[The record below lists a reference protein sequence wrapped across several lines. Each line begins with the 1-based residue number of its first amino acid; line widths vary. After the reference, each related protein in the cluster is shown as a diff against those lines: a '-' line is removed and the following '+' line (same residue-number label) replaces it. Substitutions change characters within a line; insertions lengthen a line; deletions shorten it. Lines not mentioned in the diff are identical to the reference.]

1 MVAVVLAP
9 ERIKRCKA
17 AYSVRRLDLDR
28 PLSVLSGRELRPRYG
43 DLVLARVAGIGQ
55 HPKLE
60 TTVSRR
66 ATLYVG
72 DEVVVAYGARYAP
85 DQFEAE
91 LPEDL
96 DPCELVAAGGVAAR
110 VCSRHSSMT
119 SATRLEPVGLLA
131 DAHQR
136 RLNVADAALPAPATP
151 LRHPPTVLVAGT
163 SMNAGKTTTVAS
175 LVHGL
180 SRAGL
185 RVGACKIN
193 GTGAGGD
200 PYLYRDAGADEVLD
214 FTDDGLVATY
224 RVPVE
229 QLVGTAERLHAH
241 LAGRDVDAIAME
253 IADGVLQPETAALL
267 AAPQVQALTDAV
279 LFAAGDAA
287 GALLGVDRVRRAGL
301 PVVAV
306 SGLLTAS
313 PLATREAQACLD
325 VPVYD
330 TTDLSDPVLARS
342 ILDRA
347 RADLAG
353 PDTVG
358 APETCSQARGS
369 DTEPATAAPAGVEL
383 VAAGERSA

>member
-1 MVAVVLAP
+1 MVAVVLEP

-17 AYSVRRLDLDR
+17 AYSVRRLDLYR
-28 PLSVLSGRELRPRYG
+28 PLLVLSGREVRPRYG

-55 HPKLE
+55 HDKLE

-66 ATLYVG
+66 ASLYLG
-72 DEVVVAYGARYAP
+72 DEIVVAYGARYAP

-96 DPCELVAAGGVAAR
+96 GPCELVAAGGVASR
-110 VCSRHSSMT
+110 VRTRHSSMKA
-119 SATRLEPVGLLA
+119 ATRLEPVGLLA
-131 DAHQR
+131 DADGC
-136 RLNVADAALPAPATP
+136 RLNLADGALPAPATP
-151 LRHPPTVLVAGT
+151 RRRPPTVLVAGT

-185 RVGACKIN
+185 RVGACKIT

-200 PYLYRDAGADEVLD
+200 PNLYRDAGADEVLD
-214 FTDDGLVATY
+214 FTDDGLVTTY
-224 RVPVE
+224 HLPVE

-241 LAGRDVDAIAME
+241 LAGREVDAIAME

-287 GALLGVDRVRRAGL
+287 GALLGVDQVRRAGL
-301 PVVAV
+301 PVLAV

-313 PLATREAQACLD
+313 PLASREAQACLD

-347 RADLAG
+347 VADL
-353 PDTVG
+353 V
-358 APETCSQARGS
+358 
-369 DTEPATAAPAGVEL
+369 EPAIATASAAGVEL
-383 VAAGERSA
+383 VGAGGRSA